1 MSVNIRETK
10 PASIGGQP
18 MSIGNT
24 VNNNTNYNI
33 DNNYNQPNYSPGMG
47 MVPQGYWMNQRTGD
61 VVKVDDMVNDSVQDG
76 ALVKLSDGQLITF
89 SQFANDYIQIE
100 SNIDL
105 PVTEGNISDTIDT
118 TTDEPYFS
126 LDEPLKSD
134 TVFDQIPSVQPNS
147 HDINNNINN
156 DINNNIIE
164 ISKTKQ
170 MVIDLINNL
179 SKTSNKKPEVEIT
192 NINIKNIPREAL
204 SSLIKYF
211 NVTTSDIADVIFD
224 KLVNKDIIKK
234 CIIDYIDD
242 VKAKARCKN
251 L

>member
-18 MSIGNT
+18 IGMGNN
-24 VNNNTNYNI
+24 VNNNINNNY
-33 DNNYNQPNYSPGMG
+33 NNYNQLNPNYSPGMG
-47 MVPQGYWMNQRTGD
+47 MMPQGYWMNQHTGD
-61 VVKVDDMVNDSVQDG
+61 IIIVDDMFNDSGQDG
-76 ALVKLSDGQLITF
+76 AQVKLSDGQLITF
-89 SQFANDYIQIE
+89 SQFANDYIQVESDIE
-100 SNIDL
+100 QSVSENIISG
-105 PVTEGNISDTIDT
+105 TGSDTNFT
-118 TTDEPYFS
+118 TDNITDEPYFS
-126 LDEPLKSD
+126 LNEPLVTKD
-134 TVFDQIPSVQPNS
+134 TIANYVPSSNV
-147 HDINNNINN
+147 N

-234 CIIDYIDD
+234 CIVDYIDD

-251 L
+251 I